1 MKKRLAVLALAG
13 AMAVT
18 SLTGCSGGELE
29 NSEVALTVNG
39 DEVTADIANFYARYT
54 QAQYETYYLAYYG
67 EDMWGST
74 KDDTSYQYAVKE
86 TTADALADMYLMED
100 HMAEYS
106 VELTDEDKAAIEKA
120 VEDFAEVNSAEALE
134 KVSGSDATVERLLT
148 LLTIQVKMT
157 NEIYKTVDLEVSDE
171 EAAQMKMSYVVFPFT
186 ETDEEGT
193 TRNLT
198 DDEMAALKE
207 DAEGFAEGAKE
218 AEDFAALTTDAGYEA
233 LEATFD
239 AEETQTL
246 PVELVEAAAALK
258 EGETT
263 ALVESD
269 NGYYV
274 ARLVSEFDAAATET
288 EKENIRSER
297 KSAKLEEV
305 LAAWREEA
313 EIKIDEKVW
322 QKIDFDA
329 LSISMEVD
337 ETEAYA
343 DEIVTDDVAEA
354 QGN

>member
-18 SLTGCSGGELE
+18 SLTGCAGGELAD
-29 NSEVALTVNG
+29 SEVALTVNG

-67 EDMWGST
+67 EDMWGSV
-74 KDDTSYQYAVKE
+74 KDEASYQNAVKE
-86 TTADALADMYLMED
+86 TTANAIADMYLMED
-100 HMAEYS
+100 HMAEYG
-106 VELTDEDKAAIEKA
+106 VEFTDEDKAAVEKA
-120 VEDFAEVNSAEALE
+120 VADFTEVNSAEALAT
-134 KVSGSDATVERLLT
+134 VSGSDAAVERLLT

-157 NEIYKTVDLEVSDE
+157 NEIYKTADLEVSDE
-171 EAAQMKMSYVVFPFT
+171 EAAQMKMEYVVFPFT

-198 DDEMAALKE
+198 DEEMEALKKE
-207 DAEGFAEGAKE
+207 AESFAEGAKD
-218 AEDFAALTTDAGYEA
+218 AADFKVFTTDAGEEA

-246 PVELVEAAAALK
+246 PVELVKAAAAFN

-263 ALVESD
+263 ALVEGD

-274 ARLVSEFDAAATET
+274 ARLVSAFDAAATEA
-288 EKENIRSER
+288 EKEAIRSER
-297 KSAKLEEV
+297 KTAKLDEV

-313 EIKIDEKVW
+313 EIKIEEAVW
-322 QKIDFDA
+322 KKID
-329 LSISMEVD
+329 LMH
-337 ETEAYA
+337 
-343 DEIVTDDVAEA
+343 
-354 QGN
+354 

>member
-18 SLTGCSGGELE
+18 SLTGCAGSEL
-29 NSEVALTVNG
+29 NDSEVAVTVNG
-39 DEVTADIANFYARYT
+39 DEVTADLANFYARFT
-54 QAQYETYYLAYYG
+54 QAQYEAYYLAYYG

-74 KDDTSYQYAVKE
+74 KDDTSYQYSVKA

-100 HMAEYS
+100 HMAEYG
-106 VELTDEDKAAIEKA
+106 VELTDEDKAVIEKA
-120 VEDFAEVNSAEALE
+120 TEDFTEVNSAESLE
-134 KVSGSDATVERLLT
+134 KVSGSDAVVERLLT

-157 NEIYKTVDLEVSDE
+157 NEIYKTADLEVSDE

-186 ETDEEGT
+186 ETDDEGT

-198 DDEMAALKE
+198 DEEMEALKKE
-207 DAEGFAEGAKE
+207 AEEFAAGAKE
-218 AEDFAALTTDAGYEA
+218 AEDFAAYATEAEEEA

-246 PVELVEAAAALK
+246 PVELVEATAALK

-263 ALVESD
+263 AVVESD

-274 ARLVSEFDAAATET
+274 ARLVSEFDVDATET
-288 EKENIRSER
+288 EKENIRAER
-297 KSAKLEEV
+297 KSAKLDEV

-313 EIKIDEKVW
+313 DITVDEKVW
-322 QKIDFDA
+322 KKIDFDA
-329 LSISMEVD
+329 MSVSMEVD

-343 DEIVTDDVAEA
+343 DEVVTDDVAEA

>member
-1 MKKRLAVLALAG
+1 MKKRLAVLVLAG

-18 SLTGCSGGELE
+18 SLTGCAGGELTD
-29 NSEVALTVNG
+29 SEVALTVNG

-67 EDMWGST
+67 EDMWGSV
-74 KDDTSYQYAVKE
+74 KDEASYQNAVKE
-86 TTADALADMYLMED
+86 TTADALADMLLMED
-100 HMAEYS
+100 HMAEYG

-120 VEDFAEVNSAEALE
+120 TAEFNEVNSSEDLE
-134 KVSGSDATVERLLT
+134 KISGSEAAVERLLT

-157 NEIYKTVDLEVSDE
+157 NEIYKTADLEVSDE
-171 EAAQMKMSYVVFPFT
+171 EAAQMKMEYVVFPFT

-198 DDEMAALKE
+198 DDEMKVLKE
-207 DAEGFAEGAKE
+207 KAESFAAGAKD
-218 AEDFAALTTDAGYEA
+218 AADFAAYTTEAEEEVLT
-233 LEATFD
+233 ATFD

-263 ALVESD
+263 GMVESD

-274 ARLVSEFDAAATET
+274 ARLVSTFDAAATEA
-288 EKENIRSER
+288 EKEAIRSER
-297 KSAKLEEV
+297 KSAKLDEV

-313 EIKIDEKVW
+313 EIKVEEAVW
-322 QKIDFDA
+322 KKIDFDA

-343 DEIVTDDVAEA
+343 DEVVTDDVAEA
-354 QGN
+354 QGK

>member
-18 SLTGCSGGELE
+18 SLTGCGSSELAD
-29 NSEVALTVNG
+29 SEVALTVNG

-67 EDMWGST
+67 EDMWGSV
-74 KDDTSYQYAVKE
+74 KDEASYQNAVKE
-86 TTADALADMYLMED
+86 TTADALADMLLMED
-100 HMAEYS
+100 HMAEYG
-106 VELTDEDKAAIEKA
+106 VEFTDEDKALVDKA
-120 VEDFAEVNSAEALE
+120 VAGFTEVNSAEALE
-134 KVSGSDATVERLLT
+134 KVSGSDAAVERLLT

-157 NEIYKTVDLEVSDE
+157 NEIYKTADLEVSDE
-171 EAAQMKMSYVVFPFT
+171 EAAQMKMEYVVFPFE

-198 DDEMAALKE
+198 DDEMKALKE
-207 DAEGFAEGAKE
+207 EADSFAEGAKGE
-218 AEDFAALTTDAGYEA
+218 VDFKAFATESGEEA

-246 PVELVEAAAALK
+246 PVELVEAASALK

-263 ALVESD
+263 GLVEGP

-274 ARLVSEFDAAATET
+274 ARLVSEFDVEATEA
-288 EKENIRSER
+288 EKEAILAER
-297 KSAKLEEV
+297 KTAKLDEV

-313 EIKIDEKVW
+313 EIKVNESVW
-322 QKIDFDA
+322 KKIDFDA
-329 LSISMEVD
+329 MSISMSVD

-343 DEIVTDDVAEA
+343 DEVVTDDVAEA